1 MYCSHADDSGFLK
14 SGIRKGAY
22 GYISKE
28 KLAGFAEGLERDCKR
43 EHSRMTP
50 SMVCGGLMGKTM

>member
-28 KLAGFAEGLERDCKR
+28 KLAGFAEGLETVK
-43 EHSRMTP
+43 ESTQE
-50 SMVCGGLMGKTM
+50 